1 LFFFIQSP
9 QATPGFRPN
18 LMTEPPSVAMP
29 SMWKYGLFSHNL
41 FLMSLSTSTTDV
53 PSKIVSTPT
62 LISTTAPSVAR
73 FIPIS
78 SRYPIWPGMN
88 TTVPNKES
96 GNNNN
101 DNTTSSYEIV
111 IKLLAFLVTLLG
123 LALIACPLYKML
135 LRLRAMQARRFQNPT
150 FDMVSLD
157 EI

>member
-1 LFFFIQSP
+1 MFFFIQSP

-18 LMTEPPSVAMP
+18 LMTEPPSVTMP
-29 SMWKYGLFSHNL
+29 PMWKYGLFSHNL

-53 PSKIVSTPT
+53 PSKIASTPT

-96 GNNNN
+96 DNNNN
-101 DNTTSSYEIV
+101 NNTTSSYETV
-111 IKLLAFLVTLLG
+111 IKLLAFLIALLG
-123 LALIACPLYKML
+123 SALIACPLYKIL
-135 LRLRAMQARRFQNPT
+135 LRLRARQARRLQNPT